1 MSKKTKKSFTQ
12 FVTRPKANQGIQL
25 TIPNT
30 GGEKITIIGVDS
42 DEFNKKNT
50 ELMKGVLGVDGSE
63 MKESEI
69 VQRAQDNRIE
79 LLAVCVKSWTF
90 SEPCNEKN
98 IKKMLIDAPAIASFI
113 DKQVANRK
121 HFMGKI

>member
-1 MSKKTKKSFTQ
+1 
-12 FVTRPKANQGIQL
+12 VTRPKANQGIQL

-90 SEPCNEKN
+90 SETCNEKN